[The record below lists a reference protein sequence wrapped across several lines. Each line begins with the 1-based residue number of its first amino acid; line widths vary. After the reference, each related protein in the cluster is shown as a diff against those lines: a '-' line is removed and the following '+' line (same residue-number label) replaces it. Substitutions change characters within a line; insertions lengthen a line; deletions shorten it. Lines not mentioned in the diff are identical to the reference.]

1 MHIILG
7 NHDVFFK
14 NSNEINSI
22 KELFSTGYPNITI
35 YEEPTDVRFGDRCIG
50 MVPWITTN
58 NFEECVQYIQNCS
71 CSILCGHLEINGF
84 EVMSGI
90 RHEGGVESFIF
101 NNHDKVLSGHFHIK
115 QTHKNIFYLGTQY
128 QLSFADIGSKKG
140 FHIFDTETR
149 ELEFIENVNNIFFT
163 LRYDDSSSTFAKT
176 LAKVKYNKYTNGFI
190 KVIVVNKK
198 NNKLFDTFIESL
210 TKVGIQQLQLIE
222 DTSITSKM
230 DDLEVD
236 VSEDTIAII
245 SKEIDNMEDIENKNK
260 LKVIIKD
267 LYMESLSL

>member
-22 KELFSTGYPNITI
+22 KELFSTGYPNISI
-35 YEEPTDVRFGDRCIG
+35 YEEPTDVRFGDMCIG